1 MSTGT
6 SQIQSQSLPATSAAA
21 SYHSMRVYHQLIQ
34 WKGEKQQVPVEEWG
48 WRLNDDQLVPIIA
61 YLQAAPEALLRIVR
75 GNGLSDCS
83 SMRCTC
89 ENMIKCSVACGHCRS
104 TNCTNAAVLQ
114 LDFDEDVGEDEDD

>member
-1 MSTGT
+1 
-6 SQIQSQSLPATSAAA
+6 
-21 SYHSMRVYHQLIQ
+21 MRVYHQLIQ
-34 WKGEKQQVPVEEWG
+34 WKGEKQQVPVEERG

-61 YLQAAPEALLRIVR
+61 YLQAAPEASLRIVR

-89 ENMIKCSVACGHCRS
+89 ENMIKCSVACGHFRS
-104 TNCTNAAVLQ
+104 TICTNAAVLQ